1 MAQGGFRILITDEGD
16 EVFLRASIVIY
27 ALGGFCTLMH
37 AEEHR
42 ATAEKI
48 LLVASKLF
56 AEKGFANVSVRD
68 ICRET
73 GTTPPV
79 IYYYFGSKKGLF
91 EAVARKQI
99 SMKDFI
105 RKLSEASEPKDPR
118 RGLELFVST
127 YLSSFPEHTFDVGL
141 YMRDSATLD
150 KHSAQMVS
158 EDLERIRSL
167 AVGLVDRSTATGYF
181 RKADSGLAT
190 DCLLGMLNRVIF
202 QHIHFAKISDREAYG
217 RFVTDFFIRAMK

>member
-1 MAQGGFRILITDEGD
+1 MQT
-16 EVFLRASIVIY
+16 
-27 ALGGFCTLMH
+27 
-37 AEEHR
+37 EETH

-48 LLVASKLF
+48 LEVASKKF

-79 IYYYFGSKKGLF
+79 IYYYFGNKKGLF
-91 EAVARKQI
+91 DAVARKQI
-99 SMKDFI
+99 SMGDFI
-105 RKLSEASEPKDPR
+105 RKLSKATESRDPMK
-118 RGLELFVST
+118 GLESFVSV

-150 KHSAQMVS
+150 KHSAQIVS
-158 EDLERIRSL
+158 EDLERIREL
-167 AVGLVDRSTATGYF
+167 AVALVERAMAKGRF
-181 RKADSGLAT
+181 RRTDPELAT

-217 RFVTDFFIRAMK
+217 RFVTGFFKRAMK

>member
-1 MAQGGFRILITDEGD
+1 MQA
-16 EVFLRASIVIY
+16 
-27 ALGGFCTLMH
+27 
-37 AEEHR
+37 AETR

-48 LLVASKLF
+48 LQVASRMF

-68 ICRET
+68 ICKET

-99 SMKDFI
+99 SMGDFI
-105 RKLSEASEPKDPR
+105 RKLSRASESKDPR
-118 RGLELFVST
+118 KGLESFVST
-127 YLSSFPEHTFDVGL
+127 YLSSFPEHTFNVGL

-158 EDLERIRSL
+158 EDLERIRTL
-167 AVGLVDRSTATGYF
+167 AVGLVDRSIEMGVF
-181 RKADSGLAT
+181 RKTDSSLAT

-217 RFVTDFFIRAMK
+217 RFVTDFFLRAMK

>member
-1 MAQGGFRILITDEGD
+1 MQ
-16 EVFLRASIVIY
+16 
-27 ALGGFCTLMH
+27 
-37 AEEHR
+37 AEETR
-42 ATAEKI
+42 ATAGKI
-48 LLVASKLF
+48 LQVASRMF

-79 IYYYFGSKKGLF
+79 IYYYFGNKKGLF

-99 SMKDFI
+99 SMADFI
-105 RKLSEASEPKDPR
+105 RKLSKAGESKDPKK
-118 RGLELFVST
+118 GLESFVSI

-158 EDLERIRSL
+158 VDLERIRAL
-167 AVGLVDRSTATGYF
+167 AVGLVERSIAGGSF
-181 RKADSGLAT
+181 RKTDPDLAA

-217 RFVTDFFIRAMK
+217 RFVTDFFVRAMK

>member
-1 MAQGGFRILITDEGD
+1 MQ
-16 EVFLRASIVIY
+16 
-27 ALGGFCTLMH
+27 
-37 AEEHR
+37 AERTR

-48 LLVASKLF
+48 LQIASRMF

-68 ICRET
+68 ICREA

-99 SMKDFI
+99 SMEDFI
-105 RKLSEASEPKDPR
+105 LSLTRATELKDPR
-118 RGLELFVST
+118 KGIESFVST

-150 KHSAQMVS
+150 KQSAQMAAGY
-158 EDLERIRSL
+158 LERVRELAMELIKRSI
-167 AVGLVDRSTATGYF
+167 AGGHF
-181 RKADSGLAT
+181 RKTDANLAT

-202 QHIHFAKISDREAYG
+202 QHIHFAKIQDREAYG
-217 RFVTDFFIRAMK
+217 RFVTDFFMRAMK